1 MHLQKGIYNFIVSG
15 SPTPLFLNIPA
26 SLSDM
31 KDRSAPVSIS
41 PLVSSLSLV
50 GFCWIGV
57 EIGLGKVRSRKG
69 MNGNIKIV
77 EHPFPI
83 LLI

>member
-1 MHLQKGIYNFIVSG
+1 
-15 SPTPLFLNIPA
+15 
-26 SLSDM
+26 M

-41 PLVSSLSLV
+41 PLASSLSPV
-50 GFCWIGV
+50 EFCWIG
-57 EIGLGKVRSRKG
+57 IGIGIGKVKSRKG